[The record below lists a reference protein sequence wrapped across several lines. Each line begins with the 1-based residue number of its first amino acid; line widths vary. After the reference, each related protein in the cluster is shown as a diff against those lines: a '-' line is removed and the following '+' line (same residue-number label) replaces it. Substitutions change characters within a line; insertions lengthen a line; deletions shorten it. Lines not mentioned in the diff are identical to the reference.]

1 MMNKI
6 TDFTLFN
13 VSIINPS
20 TMEKIDQGEMRYK
33 HAKDFLDK
41 MDAQGIPVLV
51 EAIKGSDVS
60 DFILANN

>member
-1 MMNKI
+1 MI

-33 HAKDFLDK
+33 HAKDFLNK
-41 MDAQGIPVLV
+41 MDKQGIPVIV
-51 EAIKGSDVS
+51 ESINDSDVA
-60 DFILANN
+60 DFILSNN

>member
-1 MMNKI
+1 MNKI

-20 TMEKIDQGEMRYK
+20 TMEKIEHGQMSYK
-33 HAKDFLDK
+33 HAIDFLEK

>member
-1 MMNKI
+1 MI

-33 HAKDFLDK
+33 HAKDFLNK
-41 MDAQGIPVLV
+41 MDKQGIPVIV
-51 EAIKGSDVS
+51 EAINDSDVA
-60 DFILANN
+60 DFILSNN

>member
-1 MMNKI
+1 MMSEI

-33 HAKDFLDK
+33 HAKDFLDRESES
-41 MDAQGIPVLV
+41 DTNSNVLLTY
-51 EAIKGSDVS
+51 ERYLYK
-60 DFILANN
+60 

>member
-1 MMNKI
+1 MI

-33 HAKDFLDK
+33 HARDFVDK
-41 MDAQGIPVLV
+41 MDARGIPCIV
-51 EAIKGSDVS
+51 EATEDSDVA
-60 DFILANN
+60 DFILSNN

>member
-1 MMNKI
+1 MI

-20 TMEKIDQGEMRYK
+20 TMEKIDQGEMRYR

-41 MDAQGIPVLV
+41 MDKQGIPVIV
-51 EAIKGSDVS
+51 EAIDDSDVA
-60 DFILANN
+60 DFILSK

>member
-1 MMNKI
+1 MI

-20 TMEKIDQGEMRYK
+20 TMEKIDQGEMRYR

-41 MDAQGIPVLV
+41 MDKQGIPVIV
-51 EAIKGSDVS
+51 EAIDDSDVA
-60 DFILANN
+60 DFILSNN